1 MKVYTIQLTE
11 AEREQVLF
19 WKEMYDMD
27 ASSCKYDI
35 SAEAKIQNAQASAK
49 YKFCTPDE
57 LTEVDFKLAPY
68 GSFISFA
75 YLANSNV
82 KVQCQTEP
90 INVLIAPPRPYNQ
103 VTTAMQP
110 VAMMFKVK
118 PEGVD
123 FLKQS
128 IGPARIMQYDIV
140 NEIYYVDN
148 GYCEER

>member
-27 ASSCKYDI
+27 SSSCEDDD
-35 SAEAKIQNAQASAK
+35 SAEAKIQNAQISAK
-49 YKFCTPDE
+49 YRFCTPSE
-57 LTEVDFKLAPY
+57 FTEADFKLAPY
-68 GSFISFA
+68 GSFISFSYRA
-75 YLANSNV
+75 CSNV

-90 INVLIAPPRPYNQ
+90 LNVFLDQPRDYRD
-103 VTTAMQP
+103 VTTAMRP

-118 PEGVD
+118 HEDLD
-123 FLKQS
+123 FIKQS
-128 IGPARIMQYDIV
+128 IGRARIMQYDIV

-148 GYCEER
+148 GYAEER